1 MSRVLLLQQGP
12 APGSKWVSQPIPF
25 ESRVHFN
32 FYRRSAIVIL
42 NLPLPDAFSAAAR
55 TRITDASVAEVI
67 VFVATRFASPHAPAW
82 NATGS
87 IF

>member
-1 MSRVLLLQQGP
+1 
-12 APGSKWVSQPIPF
+12 
-25 ESRVHFN
+25 VHFN

-67 VFVATRFASPHAPAW
+67 VFVATRFASPHAPA
-82 NATGS
+82 
-87 IF
+87 